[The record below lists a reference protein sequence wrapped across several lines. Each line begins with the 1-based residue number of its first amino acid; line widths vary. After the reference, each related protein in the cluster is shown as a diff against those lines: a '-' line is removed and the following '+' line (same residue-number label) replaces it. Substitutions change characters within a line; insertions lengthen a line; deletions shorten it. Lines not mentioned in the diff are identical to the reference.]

1 LLFSIFLFYFF
12 SHKPFHLAQ
21 DLYIFYLFLPLYH
34 TNIYNYLLAVQC
46 FLSRFSFRDKTPNQ
60 RCSAFCLVFLF
71 GTKLPIS
78 GAVLFVSFFFS
89 GQNTLSAARHF
100 LSRFLFGTK
109 PRQQKPSQVTTFS
122 NYYFITFRK
131 IVGEFQSLFF
141 KFQDLFYA
149 IVKSTK
155 LLGRNKLQR
164 IFRCSVYSYLIM
176 NMRTCRCSCCS
187 HKSYNLTLFNRLTF
201 FYNNLTAMR
210 IQC

>member
-1 LLFSIFLFYFF
+1 MDNIIQFSRCVNKYLKFLRKFFGYKIFLLFSIFLFYFF
-12 SHKPFHLAQ
+12 LHKPFHLAQ

-46 FLSRFSFRDKTPNQ
+46 FLSRF
-60 RCSAFCLVFLF
+60 LF
-71 GTKLPIS
+71 GTKHS
-78 GAVLFVSFFFS
+78 
-89 GQNTLSAARHF
+89 
-100 LSRFLFGTK
+100 
-109 PRQQKPSQVTTFS
+109 QQKPSQVTTFS

-131 IVGEFQSLFF
+131 IVGEFQSLFL

-176 NMRTCRCSCCS
+176 NVRTGRCSRSS
-187 HKSYNLTLFNRLTF
+187 HKAYNLTLSNRLTF